1 MGLSDIM
8 RIRKRI
14 KRTSKK
20 VIEDQAKKISYLIDT
35 NRVKARKIADLVDT
49 VKVLKSD
56 LSKTRTKIA
65 RVFGVLRLT
74 VSDRL
79 YNYILKE
86 FGCKNDYVDD
96 NEPYILVDYRGE
108 I

>member
-1 MGLSDIM
+1 M

-20 VIEDQAKKISYLIDT
+20 IIEEQEAAIKYLSEANI
-35 NRVKARKIADLVDT
+35 VKARKIADLIDT
-49 VKVLKSD
+49 IKVIKSD

-96 NEPYILVDYRGE
+96 DEPYILVDYRGE